1 MDIPVIR
8 KNICLKYLKG
18 THQIDPMQGLS
29 LNFRS
34 ETLFTLTD
42 KIKSSIEGR
51 MSWGDTFGL
60 GLGVKSDKHL
70 IIWTPKETSEGDIL
84 PGFDSE
90 DGKLTVK
97 MRPRPGAWVSWIDEA
112 KVAAETND
120 DYDRVHRSIQEL
132 ERNARQ
138 ITDFADGIVSDITI
152 QNLGKSLTLSE
163 LTLDVLK
170 ARLAIPST
178 VKTGGYV
185 LAQLDDRLVENMHSA
200 TVIIPEQTHIH
211 RVHLNEDVLL
221 DRILATDYDV
231 LLVVLRTHI
240 KQYPDLADLEY
251 SLTLNTRLSNISVSD
266 EDTERPE
273 TVEAPDSIQVF
284 ATAAV
289 YDPLEPDTLKL
300 KPVTFKASAE
310 EIETAITESSKKIE
324 TYTIKVNQHA
334 HQIMA
339 QFQQGVETRL
349 RALVLAPGQRV
360 HNKVWDD
367 LVVRELRNTMFAF
380 VEFYSEYLNEH
391 FHEDVAA
398 AKTEALSQNIEPMI
412 EFWQLQDNQQL
423 TLNHLIQ
430 SSYRLANQ
438 VLDRA
443 AGLFHDLVFEQ
454 DFIETGLVKQ
464 VELRTFENNEP
475 LEALYLPEWTRGTV
489 REKMAGIGLRS
500 TFHADQIERLT
511 TIWLELIE
519 LANFVSQQKQDFETV
534 IQPLADLLLAA
545 SVGQVQRRSQ
555 KALQRGN
562 TTNFPGFEIP
572 DETFRRLLDH
582 VKLHLSTIK
591 QWLTNLP
598 PNTDAQQHYAT
609 LWTLLLDGRLREQL
623 LANVQPTCD
632 INLSVP
638 DQTKR
643 LINLMLG
650 SALIIHAEK
659 DRKLIERNLN
669 RAINS
674 KTGHELANITSVTM
688 LAIHGDTLLE
698 VLYEE
703 LSGYYDTLTKRANR
717 ITNTPQKGKKRKRG
731 RSNNG
736 STSDVETI
744 TAEQQKVEA
753 LMTFLKPYRQEEVI
767 VTLATA
773 GLNPRTSKLEEI
785 RKQQVLS
792 FDVSDLPAIG
802 ETWLNES
809 KGVEDYPNLRMFLLQ
824 NQIPI
829 STTGR
834 LLMELRQQFPDELF
848 NHVLGLIQEVKALQS
863 NDYQG
868 DLIDQFVTYISEKV
882 WRWELTQI
890 TETELPLLLKEKVL
904 ASAIC
909 YEKEVDTLLEYVERY
924 DELVSTKLSADPEI
938 DNHRQYIEE
947 QFQAI
952 VESLL
957 V

>member
-1 MDIPVIR
+1 
-8 KNICLKYLKG
+8 
-18 THQIDPMQGLS
+18 
-29 LNFRS
+29 
-34 ETLFTLTD
+34 
-42 KIKSSIEGR
+42 

-70 IIWTPKETSEGDIL
+70 IVWTPKETSEGDIL

-90 DGKLTVK
+90 DGELTLK

-112 KVAAETND
+112 KVTAETQD

-138 ITDFADGIVSDITI
+138 ITEFADGVVSEITI

-163 LTLDVLK
+163 LTQDVLK

-178 VKTGGYV
+178 IKTGAYI
-185 LAQLDDRLVENMHSA
+185 LAQTEGTQTEGMHAA
-200 TVIIPEQTHIH
+200 TVIVPEQTHIH
-211 RVHLNEDVLL
+211 RIHLNEDVLF
-221 DRILATDYDV
+221 DRMLTQDYDV

-240 KQYPDLADLEY
+240 KQYPDLADLGY
-251 SLTLNTRLSNISVSD
+251 SLTLRTRLSDVSNNGD
-266 EDTERPE
+266 EEI
-273 TVEAPDSIQVF
+273 PDAVDGFDAVQVL

-289 YDPLEPDTLKL
+289 YDPLEPETLKL
-300 KPVTFKASAE
+300 VPLTFNAPAE
-310 EIETAITESSKKIE
+310 DIETAIAESAKKIE
-324 TYTIKVNQHA
+324 AYTVKANQQA
-334 HQIMA
+334 HQLMA

-349 RALVLAPGQRV
+349 RALVLGPGQRV

-367 LVVRELRNTMFAF
+367 LVVRELRSTILAF
-380 VEFYSEYLNEH
+380 VDFYAEYLTEH
-391 FHEDVAA
+391 FEAAVAA
-398 AKTEALSQNIEPMI
+398 AKTEALTQNIDSMI

-430 SSYRLANQ
+430 SSYKLANQ

-454 DFIETGLVKQ
+454 DFIQTDFVRQ
-464 VELRTFENNEP
+464 IELLTFENNER
-475 LEALYLPEWTRGTV
+475 LDEIYLPQWTRATV
-489 REKMAGIGLRS
+489 REKMAGFTLRS
-500 TFHADQIERLT
+500 TLHATQIERLT
-511 TIWLELIE
+511 TIWLELLE
-519 LANFVSQQKQDFETV
+519 LANFVSQHKQDFEKV
-534 IQPLADLLLAA
+534 IQPLVDLLLM
-545 SVGQVQRRSQ
+545 VKTGQVQRRAQ
-555 KALQRGN
+555 QAQQRSR
-562 TTNFPGFEIP
+562 TANFPGFEIP
-572 DETFRRLLDH
+572 DDTFQRRLDH
-582 VKLHLSTIK
+582 VKLYLPTIK
-591 QWLTNLP
+591 QWLANLP
-598 PNTDAQQHYAT
+598 PKSDAQQHYAT
-609 LWTLLLDGRLREQL
+609 LWTLVLDGKLRERL
-623 LANVQPTCD
+623 LAEVQPTCD

-650 SALIIHAEK
+650 STLIIQAEK

-669 RAINS
+669 RAIIS
-674 KTGHELANITSVTM
+674 KTGHELANITTGAM
-688 LAIHGDTLLE
+688 LAIHGDTLLAI
-698 VLYEE
+698 LYEE
-703 LSGYYDTLTKRANR
+703 LLGYHNTLAKRANR
-717 ITNTPQKGKKRKRG
+717 LTNAPQKGKKRKRG
-731 RSNNG
+731 NSQNG
-736 STSDVETI
+736 GAVNVEAVE
-744 TAEQQKVEA
+744 AEQQKVEE
-753 LMTFLKPYRQEEVI
+753 LMTFLRPYRQEEVI
-767 VTLATA
+767 ATLATA
-773 GLNPRTSKLEEI
+773 GLDPRTSNLEEI

-802 ETWLNES
+802 ETWLDGS
-809 KGVEDYPNLRMFLLQ
+809 KSLEDYPNLRVFLLQ
-824 NQIPI
+824 NQLPI

-834 LLMELRQQFPDELF
+834 LLMELRQHFSDELF

-863 NDYQG
+863 TDYQG
-868 DLIDQFVTYISEKV
+868 DLLDQFVAYISEKV

-924 DELVSTKLSADPEI
+924 DELVSTKLASDSEM
-938 DNHRQYIEE
+938 DSHRQYIEE

-952 VESLL
+952 VETLL

>member
-1 MDIPVIR
+1 
-8 KNICLKYLKG
+8 
-18 THQIDPMQGLS
+18 
-29 LNFRS
+29 
-34 ETLFTLTD
+34 
-42 KIKSSIEGR
+42 

-90 DGKLTVK
+90 DGELTLK

-112 KVAAETND
+112 KVTAETQD

-138 ITDFADGIVSDITI
+138 ITEFADGVVSDITI

-163 LTLDVLK
+163 LTQDVLK

-178 VKTGGYV
+178 IKTGGYV
-185 LAQLDDRLVENMHSA
+185 LAQTDDTHAEDMHSA

-211 RVHLNEDVLL
+211 RIHLNEDVLF
-221 DRILATDYDV
+221 DRIFTEDYDV

-240 KQYPDLADLEY
+240 KQYPDLADLGY
-251 SLTLNTRLSNISVSD
+251 SLTLRTRLSDISDD
-266 EDTERPE
+266 EDEEMPDA
-273 TVEAPDSIQVF
+273 VEMLDSIQVL

-289 YDPLEPDTLKL
+289 YDPLEPETLKL
-300 KPVTFKASAE
+300 VPVTFNAPDE
-310 EIETAITESSKKIE
+310 DIETAIAESSKKIE
-324 TYTIKVNQHA
+324 TYTVKANQHA
-334 HQIMA
+334 YQLMA

-349 RALVLAPGQRV
+349 RALVLGPGQRV

-367 LVVRELRNTMFAF
+367 LVIRELRSTILAF
-380 VEFYSEYLNEH
+380 VDFYGEYLTENFEAA
-391 FHEDVAA
+391 VAA
-398 AKTEALSQNIEPMI
+398 AKTEALTQNIDPMI

-430 SSYRLANQ
+430 SSYKLANQ

-464 VELRTFENNEP
+464 VELLTFENNE
-475 LEALYLPEWTRGTV
+475 LLDEIYLPKWTRATV
-489 REKMAGIGLRS
+489 REKMAGFTLRS
-500 TFHADQIERLT
+500 TWHATQIERLT
-511 TIWLELIE
+511 TIWLELLE
-519 LANFVSQQKQDFETV
+519 LANFVSQHKQDFEGV
-534 IQPLADLLLAA
+534 IQPLVDLLLAA
-545 SVGQVQRRSQ
+545 KTGQVQRRAQ
-555 KALQRGN
+555 QAQQRGR
-562 TTNFPGFEIP
+562 TADFTGFEIP
-572 DETFRRLLDH
+572 DDAFERLLDH
-582 VKLHLSTIK
+582 VKVYLPTIK
-591 QWLTNLP
+591 QWLANLP
-598 PNTDAQQHYAT
+598 PKADAQQHYAT
-609 LWTLLLDGRLREQL
+609 LWTLVLDGKLRERL
-623 LANVQPTCD
+623 LAEVQPTCD

-638 DQTKR
+638 DQAKR

-650 SALIIHAEK
+650 STLIIQAEK

-669 RAINS
+669 RAVIS
-674 KTGHELANITSVTM
+674 KTGHELANITTAAM
-688 LAIHGDTLLE
+688 LAIHGDTLLAI
-698 VLYEE
+698 LHEE
-703 LSGYYDTLTKRANR
+703 LIGYHDTLVKRANR
-717 ITNTPQKGKKRKRG
+717 LTNAPPKGKKRKRG
-731 RSNNG
+731 NSQNG
-736 STSDVETI
+736 SVVNVEAVE
-744 TAEQQKVEA
+744 AEQQKVEE
-753 LMTFLKPYRQEEVI
+753 LVTFLRPYRQEEVI
-767 VTLATA
+767 ATLATA
-773 GLNPRTSKLEEI
+773 GLDPRASNLEEI

-802 ETWLNES
+802 ETWLGDS
-809 KGVEDYPNLRMFLLQ
+809 KSVEDYPNLRMFLLQ
-824 NQIPI
+824 NQLPI

-863 NDYQG
+863 TDYKG
-868 DLIDQFVTYISEKV
+868 DLLDQFVTYISEKV

-924 DELVSTKLSADPEI
+924 DELVSTKLASDSEM

-952 VESLL
+952 VETLL

>member
-1 MDIPVIR
+1 
-8 KNICLKYLKG
+8 
-18 THQIDPMQGLS
+18 
-29 LNFRS
+29 
-34 ETLFTLTD
+34 
-42 KIKSSIEGR
+42 

-70 IIWTPKETSEGDIL
+70 IVWTPKESSEGDIL

-90 DGKLTVK
+90 DGELTVK

-112 KVAAETND
+112 KVTAETQD

-138 ITDFADGIVSDITI
+138 ITDFADGIVADITI

-163 LTLDVLK
+163 LTQDVLK

-178 VKTGGYV
+178 IKTGGYV
-185 LAQLDDRLVENMHSA
+185 LANIGDADTQVMPPA

-211 RVHLNEDVLL
+211 RVHLNEDVLF
-221 DRILATDYDV
+221 DQILAQDYNL
-231 LLVVLRTHI
+231 LLVVIRTHI
-240 KQYPDLADLEY
+240 KQYPDLIDLGY
-251 SLTLNTRLSNISVSD
+251 SLTLHTRLSNVFD
-266 EDTERPE
+266 DQEADTSE
-273 TVEAPDSIQVF
+273 TIKEEFDPIQVL

-289 YDPLEPDTLKL
+289 YDPLDPETLRL
-300 KPVTFKASAE
+300 VPIVFDAPAE
-310 EIETAITESSKKIE
+310 EIETAIGESSKKIE
-324 TYTIKVNQHA
+324 TYTVKANQNA
-334 HQIMA
+334 YQLMA

-349 RALVLAPGQRV
+349 RALVLGPGQRV

-367 LVVRELRNTMFAF
+367 LVIRELRNTMLTF
-380 VEFYSEYLNEH
+380 VEFYAEYLTEH
-391 FHEDVAA
+391 FEASVAA
-398 AKTEALSQNIEPMI
+398 AKTEVLKENIDPMI

-430 SSYRLANQ
+430 SSYKLANQ

-454 DFIETGLVKQ
+454 DFIETELVKQ
-464 VELRTFENNEP
+464 VEPSIFEDNE
-475 LEALYLPEWTRGTV
+475 LLNEIYLPQWTRGTV
-489 REKMAGIGLRS
+489 REKMAGITLRS
-500 TFHADQIERLT
+500 TLHATQVERLT
-511 TIWLELIE
+511 TIWLELLE
-519 LANFVSQQKQDFETV
+519 LANFASQRKRDFEAV
-534 IQPLADLLLAA
+534 IQPLVNLLLAA
-545 SVGQVQRRSQ
+545 KVGQTQRRNQ
-555 KALQRGN
+555 QAQHRGG
-562 TTNFPGFEIP
+562 TIDFPGFEIP
-572 DETFRRLLDH
+572 DDTFSQLLDH
-582 VKLHLSTIK
+582 VKLHLPTIK
-591 QWLTNLP
+591 QWLQNVPSTV
-598 PNTDAQQHYAT
+598 DEQQHYAT
-609 LWTLLLDGRLREQL
+609 LWVLVLDGRLRERL
-623 LANVQPTCD
+623 LADIQPTCD

-650 SALIIHAEK
+650 STLIIQAEK

-669 RAINS
+669 RAIIS
-674 KTGHELANITSVTM
+674 KTGHELANVTTAAM
-688 LAIHGDTLLE
+688 LAIHGDTLLAI
-698 VLYEE
+698 LYEE
-703 LSGYYDTLTKRANR
+703 LVGYHDTLSKRAGRLANA
-717 ITNTPQKGKKRKRG
+717 PQKEKKRKRG
-731 RSNNG
+731 QARNNG
-736 STSDVETI
+736 AANAETI
-744 TAEQQKVEA
+744 QAEQQKVAE
-753 LMTFLKPYRQEEVI
+753 LMVFLRPYRQEEVI
-767 VTLATA
+767 ATLAIA
-773 GLNPRTSKLEEI
+773 KIDPRAINLEEI

-792 FDVSDLPAIG
+792 FDVSDLPEID
-802 ETWLNES
+802 ETWLGES
-809 KGVEDYPNLRMFLLQ
+809 KSVEDYPNLRMFLLQ
-824 NQIPI
+824 NQLPI

-863 NDYQG
+863 DDFKG
-868 DLIDQFVTYISEKV
+868 DLLNQFVTYISEKV

-890 TETELPLLLKEKVL
+890 TEAELPLLLKEKVL

-924 DELVSTKLSADPEI
+924 DELVSTKLAAGSEM

-952 VESLL
+952 VETLL

>member
-1 MDIPVIR
+1 
-8 KNICLKYLKG
+8 
-18 THQIDPMQGLS
+18 
-29 LNFRS
+29 
-34 ETLFTLTD
+34 
-42 KIKSSIEGR
+42 

-70 IIWTPKETSEGDIL
+70 IVWTPKETSEGDIL

-90 DGKLTVK
+90 DGELTLK

-112 KVAAETND
+112 KVTAETQD

-138 ITDFADGIVSDITI
+138 ITEFADGVVSEITI

-163 LTLDVLK
+163 LTQDVLK

-178 VKTGGYV
+178 IKTGAYI
-185 LAQLDDRLVENMHSA
+185 LAQTEDMHPA
-200 TVIIPEQTHIH
+200 TVIVPEQTHIH
-211 RVHLNEDVLL
+211 RIHLNEDVLFDQML
-221 DRILATDYDV
+221 TEDYGV

-240 KQYPDLADLEY
+240 KQYPDLADLGY
-251 SLTLNTRLSNISVSD
+251 SLTLRTRLSEVSNS
-266 EDTERPE
+266 EAEEIPE
-273 TVEAPDSIQVF
+273 AVEVLDSIQVL

-289 YDPLEPDTLKL
+289 YDPLEPETLKL
-300 KPVTFKASAE
+300 GPVTFNAPAE
-310 EIETAITESSKKIE
+310 DIETAIAESSKKIE
-324 TYTIKVNQHA
+324 AYTVKANQQA
-334 HQIMA
+334 HQLMA

-349 RALVLAPGQRV
+349 RALVLGPGQRV

-367 LVVRELRNTMFAF
+367 LVVRELRSTILAF
-380 VEFYSEYLNEH
+380 VDFYAEYLTEH
-391 FHEDVAA
+391 FEEAVAA
-398 AKTEALSQNIEPMI
+398 AKIEALTQNIDAMI

-430 SSYRLANQ
+430 SSYKLANQ

-454 DFIETGLVKQ
+454 DFIQTDLVRQ
-464 VELRTFENNEP
+464 VELLTFENNER
-475 LEALYLPEWTRGTV
+475 LDEIYLPQWTRATV
-489 REKMAGIGLRS
+489 REKMAGFTLRS
-500 TFHADQIERLT
+500 TLHATQIERLT
-511 TIWLELIE
+511 TIWLELLE
-519 LANFVSQQKQDFETV
+519 LANFVSQHKQNFEEV
-534 IQPLADLLLAA
+534 IQPLVDLLLTAKT
-545 SVGQVQRRSQ
+545 GQGQRRSQ
-555 KALQRGN
+555 QVQQRSR
-562 TTNFPGFEIP
+562 TAHFPGFEIP
-572 DETFRRLLDH
+572 DDTFERLLDH
-582 VKLHLSTIK
+582 VKSYLPTIK
-591 QWLTNLP
+591 QWLANLP
-598 PNTDAQQHYAT
+598 PKSEAQQHYAT
-609 LWTLLLDGRLREQL
+609 LWTLVLDGKLRERL
-623 LANVQPTCD
+623 LAEVQPTCD

-650 SALIIHAEK
+650 STLIIQAEK

-669 RAINS
+669 RAIIS
-674 KTGHELANITSVTM
+674 KTGHELANITTAAM
-688 LAIHGDTLLE
+688 LAIHGDTLLAI
-698 VLYEE
+698 LYEE
-703 LSGYYDTLTKRANR
+703 LRGYHDTLAKRANR
-717 ITNTPQKGKKRKRG
+717 LTNAPQKAKKRKRG
-731 RSNNG
+731 NSQNG
-736 STSDVETI
+736 GAVNVEAVA
-744 TAEQQKVEA
+744 AEQQKVEE
-753 LMTFLKPYRQEEVI
+753 LMTFLRPYRQEEVI
-767 VTLATA
+767 ATLATA
-773 GLNPRTSKLEEI
+773 GLDPRASNLEEI

-802 ETWLNES
+802 ETWLDES
-809 KGVEDYPNLRMFLLQ
+809 KSVEDYPNLRMFLLQ
-824 NQIPI
+824 NQLPV

-834 LLMELRQQFPDELF
+834 LLMELRQHFSDELF

-863 NDYQG
+863 TDYQG
-868 DLIDQFVTYISEKV
+868 DLLDQFVAYISEKV

-924 DELVSTKLSADPEI
+924 DELVSTKLASDSEM
-938 DNHRQYIEE
+938 DSHRQYIEE

-952 VESLL
+952 VETLL

>member
-1 MDIPVIR
+1 
-8 KNICLKYLKG
+8 
-18 THQIDPMQGLS
+18 
-29 LNFRS
+29 
-34 ETLFTLTD
+34 
-42 KIKSSIEGR
+42 

-70 IIWTPKETSEGDIL
+70 IIWTPKETSEGHIL

-90 DGKLTVK
+90 DGKVTVK

-112 KVAAETND
+112 KVAAETTD

-138 ITDFADGIVSDITI
+138 ITDFADGVVSDITI

-185 LAQLDDRLVENMHSA
+185 LAQLDDRHAENMYSA

-211 RVHLNEDVLL
+211 RVHLNEDVLF
-221 DRILATDYDV
+221 DRILADDYDL
-231 LLVVLRTHI
+231 LLVILRTHI
-240 KQYPDLADLEY
+240 KQYPDLADLGY
-251 SLTLNTRLSNISVSD
+251 TLTLHTRLSDILVPD
-266 EDTERPE
+266 EDEEMSASVTALE
-273 TVEAPDSIQVF
+273 TPPTPIRVL

-289 YDPLEPDTLKL
+289 YDPLEPETLKL
-300 KPVTFKASAE
+300 GPIALNAPAE
-310 EIETAITESSKKIE
+310 EIEITIAESLKKIE
-324 TYTIKVNQHA
+324 AYTMKANQYA
-334 HQIMA
+334 HQLMS

-349 RALVLAPGQRV
+349 RALVLGPRQRV

-380 VEFYSEYLNEH
+380 VEFYTEYLNAH
-391 FHEDVAA
+391 FQEAVAA
-398 AKTEALSQNIEPMI
+398 SKADALSQSIEPMI

-430 SSYRLANQ
+430 SSYKLANQ

-454 DFIETGLVKQ
+454 DFIETGLVEHI
-464 VELRTFENNEP
+464 ELRTFENNE
-475 LEALYLPEWTRGTV
+475 LLDEIYLPEWTRGTV

-500 TFHADQIERLT
+500 TLHADQIERLT

-519 LANFVSQQKQDFETV
+519 LANFVSQRKQDFETV
-534 IQPLADLLLAA
+534 IQPLADLLLATRTE
-545 SVGQVQRRSQ
+545 QTQRRSQ
-555 KALQRGN
+555 KTAQKGN
-562 TTNFPGFEIP
+562 STNFPGFEIP
-572 DETFRRLLDH
+572 DETFNRLLDH
-582 VKLHLSTIK
+582 VKLHVSTIK
-591 QWLTNLP
+591 QWLGNLP
-598 PNTDAQQHYAT
+598 TKTDPQQHYAT

-650 SALIIHAEK
+650 SALIIQAEK

-674 KTGHELANITSVTM
+674 KTGHELANITSAAM

-703 LSGYYDTLTKRANR
+703 LSEYHGTLTKRANR
-717 ITNTPQKGKKRKRG
+717 LTNAPQKGKKRKRG

-736 STSDVETI
+736 GGPDVEMI
-744 TAEQQKVEA
+744 AAEQQKVEA
-753 LMTFLKPYRQEEVI
+753 LMAFLKPYRQEEVI

-773 GLNPRTSKLEEI
+773 GLNPHTSKLEEI

-802 ETWLNES
+802 ETWLDGS
-809 KGVEDYPNLRMFLLQ
+809 KGVEDYPNLRVFLLQ

-834 LLMELRQQFPDELF
+834 LLMALRQQFPDELF

-863 NDYQG
+863 TDYKG
-868 DLIDQFVTYISEKV
+868 DLLDQFVTYISEKV

-924 DELVSTKLSADPEI
+924 DELVSTKLSADSHM
-938 DNHRQYIEE
+938 DSHRQYIED

-952 VESLL
+952 VETLL

>member
-1 MDIPVIR
+1 
-8 KNICLKYLKG
+8 
-18 THQIDPMQGLS
+18 
-29 LNFRS
+29 
-34 ETLFTLTD
+34 
-42 KIKSSIEGR
+42 

-90 DGKLTVK
+90 DGELTLK

-112 KVAAETND
+112 KVTAETQD

-138 ITDFADGIVSDITI
+138 ITEFADGVVSDITI

-163 LTLDVLK
+163 LTQDVLK

-178 VKTGGYV
+178 IKTGGYV
-185 LAQLDDRLVENMHSA
+185 LAQTDDTHAEDMHSA

-211 RVHLNEDVLL
+211 RIHLNEDVLF
-221 DRILATDYDV
+221 DRIFTEDYDV

-240 KQYPDLADLEY
+240 KQYPDLADLGY
-251 SLTLNTRLSNISVSD
+251 SLTLRTRLSDISDD
-266 EDTERPE
+266 EDEEMPDA
-273 TVEAPDSIQVF
+273 VEMLDSIQVL

-289 YDPLEPDTLKL
+289 YDPLEPETLKL
-300 KPVTFKASAE
+300 VPVTFNAPDE
-310 EIETAITESSKKIE
+310 DIETAIAESSKKIE
-324 TYTIKVNQHA
+324 TYTVKANQHA
-334 HQIMA
+334 YQLMA

-349 RALVLAPGQRV
+349 RALVLGPGQRV

-367 LVVRELRNTMFAF
+367 LVIRELRSTILAF
-380 VEFYSEYLNEH
+380 VDFYGEYLTENFEAA
-391 FHEDVAA
+391 VAA
-398 AKTEALSQNIEPMI
+398 AKTEALTQNIDPMI

-430 SSYRLANQ
+430 SSYKLANQ

-464 VELRTFENNEP
+464 V
-475 LEALYLPEWTRGTV
+475 YLP
-489 REKMAGIGLRS
+489 
-500 TFHADQIERLT
+500 
-511 TIWLELIE
+511 
-519 LANFVSQQKQDFETV
+519 
-534 IQPLADLLLAA
+534 
-545 SVGQVQRRSQ
+545 
-555 KALQRGN
+555 
-562 TTNFPGFEIP
+562 
-572 DETFRRLLDH
+572 
-582 VKLHLSTIK
+582 TIK
-591 QWLTNLP
+591 QWLANLP
-598 PNTDAQQHYAT
+598 PKADAQQHYAT
-609 LWTLLLDGRLREQL
+609 LWTLVLDGKLRERL
-623 LANVQPTCD
+623 LAEVQPTCD

-638 DQTKR
+638 DQAKR

-650 SALIIHAEK
+650 STLIIQAEK

-669 RAINS
+669 RAVIS
-674 KTGHELANITSVTM
+674 KTGHELANITTAAM
-688 LAIHGDTLLE
+688 LAIHGDTLLAI
-698 VLYEE
+698 LHEE
-703 LSGYYDTLTKRANR
+703 LIGYHDTLVKRANR
-717 ITNTPQKGKKRKRG
+717 LTNSPPKGKKRKRG
-731 RSNNG
+731 NSQNG
-736 STSDVETI
+736 SVVNVEAVE
-744 TAEQQKVEA
+744 AEQQKVEE
-753 LMTFLKPYRQEEVI
+753 LVTFLRPYRQEEVI
-767 VTLATA
+767 ATLATA
-773 GLNPRTSKLEEI
+773 GLDPRASNLEEI

-802 ETWLNES
+802 ETWLGDS
-809 KGVEDYPNLRMFLLQ
+809 KSVEDYPNLRMFLLQ
-824 NQIPI
+824 NQLPI

-863 NDYQG
+863 TDYKG
-868 DLIDQFVTYISEKV
+868 DLLDQFVTYISEKV

-924 DELVSTKLSADPEI
+924 DELVSTKLASDSEM
-938 DNHRQYIEE
+938 DNHRQYLEE

-952 VESLL
+952 VETLL

>member
-1 MDIPVIR
+1 
-8 KNICLKYLKG
+8 
-18 THQIDPMQGLS
+18 MQGLS

-138 ITDFADGIVSDITI
+138 ITDFADGVVSDITI

-170 ARLAIPST
+170 ARLTIPST
-178 VKTGGYV
+178 VNNGGYV
-185 LAQLDDRLVENMHSA
+185 LAQLEDRHGENMHSA
-200 TVIIPEQTHIH
+200 TLIIPEQTHIH
-211 RVHLNEDVLL
+211 RVHLNEDVLF
-221 DRILATDYDV
+221 DRILADDYNV
-231 LLVVLRTHI
+231 LFVILRTHI
-240 KQYPDLADLEY
+240 KQYPDLADLGY
-251 SLTLNTRLSNISVSD
+251 SLTLHTRLSDIPAN
-266 EDTERPE
+266 EDAEMAEP
-273 TVEAPDSIQVF
+273 VEGLDPIRVLS
-284 ATAAV
+284 TAAV
-289 YDPLEPDTLKL
+289 YDPLEPETLKL
-300 KPVTFKASAE
+300 VPIAFNAPAK
-310 EIETAITESSKKIE
+310 EIEATIAESSKKIE
-324 TYTIKVNQHA
+324 AYTLKANQHA
-334 HQIMA
+334 HQLMSR
-339 QFQQGVETRL
+339 FQQGVETRL
-349 RALVLAPGQRV
+349 RALVLGPGQRV
-360 HNKVWDD
+360 HDKVWDD
-367 LVVRELRNTMFAF
+367 LAIRELQNTMFAF
-380 VEFYSEYLNEH
+380 SEFYTEYLNEH
-391 FHEDVAA
+391 FQEEAA
-398 AKTEALSQNIEPMI
+398 VSKTDALNQNIEPMI

-430 SSYRLANQ
+430 ASYKLANQ

-454 DFIETGLVKQ
+454 DFIETGLVEQ
-464 VELRTFENNEP
+464 IELRTFENNE
-475 LEALYLPEWTRGTV
+475 LLDKIYLPEWTRGSV

-500 TFHADQIERLT
+500 TLHADQIERLA

-534 IQPLADLLLAA
+534 IQPLTDLLLATRT
-545 SVGQVQRRSQ
+545 QQTQRRSQ
-555 KALQRGN
+555 KTGQRGN
-562 TTNFPGFEIP
+562 STKFPGFEIP
-572 DETFRRLLDH
+572 DETFQQLLDH
-582 VKLHLSTIK
+582 VKLHVSTIK
-591 QWLTNLP
+591 QWLMQLP
-598 PNTDAQQHYAT
+598 PKTDAQQHYAT
-609 LWTLLLDGRLREQL
+609 LWTLLLDGRLRERL
-623 LANVQPTCD
+623 LENVQPTCD

-650 SALIIHAEK
+650 STLIIQAEK
-659 DRKLIERNLN
+659 DRRLIERNLN
-669 RAINS
+669 RAIHS
-674 KTGHELANITSVTM
+674 KTGHELANITSAAR

-703 LSGYYDTLTKRANR
+703 LSGYHDILAKRANR
-717 ITNTPQKGKKRKRG
+717 ITNAPQKGKKRKRG

-736 STSDVETI
+736 AAPDVETI
-744 TAEQQKVEA
+744 TAEQQKIEA
-753 LMTFLKPYRQEEVI
+753 LLAFLKPYRQEEVI
-767 VTLATA
+767 VTLTTA
-773 GLNPRTSKLEEI
+773 GLNPRASKLEEI

-802 ETWLNES
+802 ETWLDGS

-863 NDYQG
+863 TDYKG
-868 DLIDQFVTYISEKV
+868 DLLDQFVTYISEKV

-924 DELVSTKLSADPEI
+924 DELVSTKLSADSDM

-952 VESLL
+952 VETLL

>member
-1 MDIPVIR
+1 
-8 KNICLKYLKG
+8 
-18 THQIDPMQGLS
+18 
-29 LNFRS
+29 
-34 ETLFTLTD
+34 
-42 KIKSSIEGR
+42 

-70 IIWTPKETSEGDIL
+70 IVWTPKETSEGDIL

-90 DGKLTVK
+90 DGELTLK

-112 KVAAETND
+112 KVTAETQD

-138 ITDFADGIVSDITI
+138 ITEFADGVVSEITI

-163 LTLDVLK
+163 LTQDVLK

-178 VKTGGYV
+178 IKTGAYI
-185 LAQLDDRLVENMHSA
+185 LAQTDATHAEDMPSA
-200 TVIIPEQTHIH
+200 TVIVPEQTHIH
-211 RVHLNEDVLL
+211 RIHLNEDVLFERML
-221 DRILATDYDV
+221 TQDYDV

-240 KQYPDLADLEY
+240 KQYPDLADLGY
-251 SLTLNTRLSNISVSD
+251 SLTLRTRLADVSNNED
-266 EDTERPE
+266 EEIPDA
-273 TVEAPDSIQVF
+273 VEGFDAIQVL

-289 YDPLEPDTLKL
+289 YDPLEPETLKL
-300 KPVTFKASAE
+300 GPVTFNAPAE
-310 EIETAITESSKKIE
+310 DIETAIAESSKKIE
-324 TYTIKVNQHA
+324 AYTVKANQQA
-334 HQIMA
+334 HQLMA

-349 RALVLAPGQRV
+349 RALVLGPGQRV

-367 LVVRELRNTMFAF
+367 LVVRELRSTILAF
-380 VEFYSEYLNEH
+380 VDFYAEYLTEH
-391 FHEDVAA
+391 FEEAVAA
-398 AKTEALSQNIEPMI
+398 AKTEALTQNIDSMI

-430 SSYRLANQ
+430 SSYKLANQ

-454 DFIETGLVKQ
+454 DFIQTDLVRQ
-464 VELRTFENNEP
+464 VELLTFENYER
-475 LEALYLPEWTRGTV
+475 LDEIYLPQWTRATV
-489 REKMAGIGLRS
+489 REKMAGFTLRS
-500 TFHADQIERLT
+500 TLHATQIERLT
-511 TIWLELIE
+511 TIWLELLE
-519 LANFVSQQKQDFETV
+519 LANFVSQHKQDFEEV
-534 IQPLADLLLAA
+534 IQPLVDLLLMAKT
-545 SVGQVQRRSQ
+545 GQVQRRSQ
-555 KALQRGN
+555 QAQQRSR
-562 TTNFPGFEIP
+562 TANFPGFEIP
-572 DETFRRLLDH
+572 DDTFERLLDH
-582 VKLHLSTIK
+582 VKLYLTTIK
-591 QWLTNLP
+591 QWLANLP
-598 PNTDAQQHYAT
+598 PKSDAQQHYAT
-609 LWTLLLDGRLREQL
+609 LWTLLLDGKLRERL
-623 LANVQPTCD
+623 LAEVQPTCD

-650 SALIIHAEK
+650 STLIIQAEK

-669 RAINS
+669 RAIIS
-674 KTGHELANITSVTM
+674 KTGHELANITTGAM
-688 LAIHGDTLLE
+688 LAIHGDTLLAG
-698 VLYEE
+698 LYEE
-703 LSGYYDTLTKRANR
+703 LLEYHNTLAKRANR
-717 ITNTPQKGKKRKRG
+717 LTNAPQKGKKRKRG
-731 RSNNG
+731 NPENG
-736 STSDVETI
+736 GAINVEAVA
-744 TAEQQKVEA
+744 AEQQKVEA
-753 LMTFLKPYRQEEVI
+753 LMTFLRPYRQEEVI
-767 VTLATA
+767 ATLAAA
-773 GLNPRTSKLEEI
+773 GLDPRASNLEEI

-802 ETWLNES
+802 ETWLDES
-809 KGVEDYPNLRMFLLQ
+809 KSVEDYPNLRMFLLQ
-824 NQIPI
+824 NQLPV

-834 LLMELRQQFPDELF
+834 LLMELRQHFSDELF

-863 NDYQG
+863 TDYQG
-868 DLIDQFVTYISEKV
+868 DLLDRFVAYISEKV

-924 DELVSTKLSADPEI
+924 DELVSTKLASDSEM
-938 DNHRQYIEE
+938 DSHRQYIEA

-952 VESLL
+952 VETLL

>member
-1 MDIPVIR
+1 M
-8 KNICLKYLKG
+8 G
-18 THQIDPMQGLS
+18 
-29 LNFRS
+29 
-34 ETLFTLTD
+34 
-42 KIKSSIEGR
+42 
-51 MSWGDTFGL
+51 WGDTFGL

-70 IIWTPKETSEGDIL
+70 IVWTPKETSEGDIL

-90 DGKLTVK
+90 DGNLTVK

-112 KVAAETND
+112 KVTAETND

-138 ITDFADGIVSDITI
+138 IADFADGVVADITI

-170 ARLAIPST
+170 ARLTIPST
-178 VKTGGYV
+178 LKAGGYV
-185 LAQLDDRLVENMHSA
+185 LAQLDDTHAEDMYSA

-211 RVHLNEDVLL
+211 RIHLNEDVLFE
-221 DRILATDYDV
+221 RILADDYGV
-231 LLVVLRTHI
+231 LLVILRTHI
-240 KQYPDLADLEY
+240 KQYPDLADLGY
-251 SLTLNTRLSNISVSD
+251 SLTLRTRLSDIFPD
-266 EDTERPE
+266 EDNKISEKVKVLP
-273 TVEAPDSIQVF
+273 
-284 ATAAV
+284 TAAV
-289 YDPLEPDTLKL
+289 YDPLKPETLKFV
-300 KPVTFKASAE
+300 PVAFKASAE
-310 EIETAITESSKKIE
+310 TIEPVITESLKKIE
-324 TYTIKVNQHA
+324 AYTMKANQHA
-334 HQIMA
+334 HQLMA

-349 RALVLAPGQRV
+349 RALVLGPGQRV

-380 VEFYSEYLNEH
+380 VEFYTEYLNEH
-391 FHEDVAA
+391 FQEDVAA
-398 AKTEALSQNIEPMI
+398 PKTDALSQNIEPMI

-430 SSYRLANQ
+430 SSYKLANQ

-443 AGLFHDLVFEQ
+443 AGLFHDLMFEQ
-454 DFIETGLVKQ
+454 DFIETGLVEQ
-464 VELRTFENNEP
+464 LDLHTFEDNE
-475 LEALYLPEWTRGTV
+475 LLDEIYLPEWTRGTV

-500 TFHADQIERLT
+500 TLHADQIERLT

-519 LANFVSQQKQDFETV
+519 LANFVNQQKQDFETV
-534 IQPLADLLLAA
+534 VQPLVDLLLATRA
-545 SVGQVQRRSQ
+545 GQTQRRSQ
-555 KALQRGN
+555 RGIL
-562 TTNFPGFEIP
+562 TNFPGFEIP
-572 DETFRRLLDH
+572 DETFHRLLDH
-582 VKLHLSTIK
+582 VKLHGSTIK
-591 QWLTNLP
+591 QWLMNLP

-650 SALIIHAEK
+650 STLIIQAEK

-674 KTGHELANITSVTM
+674 KTGHELANITSAAM

-703 LSGYYDTLTKRANR
+703 LSGYYNTLTKRANR
-717 ITNTPQKGKKRKRG
+717 LTNAPPKAKKRKRG

-736 STSDVETI
+736 SALDVQTI
-744 TAEQQKVEA
+744 AAEQQKVEE

-767 VTLATA
+767 GTLATA

-802 ETWLNES
+802 KTWLDES

-863 NDYQG
+863 TDYSG
-868 DLIDQFVTYISEKV
+868 DLLDQFVTYISEKV

-924 DELVSTKLSADPEI
+924 DELVSTKLSADAEM

>member
-1 MDIPVIR
+1 
-8 KNICLKYLKG
+8 
-18 THQIDPMQGLS
+18 
-29 LNFRS
+29 
-34 ETLFTLTD
+34 
-42 KIKSSIEGR
+42 

-70 IIWTPKETSEGDIL
+70 IVWTPKETTEGDIL

-90 DGKLTVK
+90 DGELTLK

-112 KVAAETND
+112 KVAAETRD

-163 LTLDVLK
+163 LTQDVLK
-170 ARLAIPST
+170 ARLAIPT
-178 VKTGGYV
+178 TIKTGGYI
-185 LAQLDDRLVENMHSA
+185 LAQIDEAHAEDMHAA
-200 TVIIPEQTHIH
+200 TVVIPEQTHIH
-211 RVHLNEDVLL
+211 RVHLNEDTLF
-221 DRILATDYDV
+221 DQILGEDYNV

-240 KQYPDLADLEY
+240 KQYPDLADLGY
-251 SLTLNTRLSNISVSD
+251 SLTLHTRLSSISTD
-266 EDTERPE
+266 EDEEIPDATEARNP
-273 TVEAPDSIQVF
+273 IQVL

-289 YDPLEPDTLKL
+289 YNPLEPETLKL
-300 KPVTFKASAE
+300 VPVAFNASAE
-310 EIETAITESSKKIE
+310 EIETAIGESSKKIE
-324 TYTIKVNQHA
+324 AYTVKANQHA
-334 HQIMA
+334 HQLMT

-349 RALVLAPGQRV
+349 RALVLGPGQRV

-367 LVVRELRNTMFAF
+367 LVIRELRSTMLAF
-380 VEFYSEYLNEH
+380 VEFYAEYLTEH
-391 FHEDVAA
+391 FEEAVPA
-398 AKTEALSQNIEPMI
+398 AKTEALAESIDPMI

-454 DFIETGLVKQ
+454 DFIETGFVKQ
-464 VELRTFENNEP
+464 VELLTFEDNE
-475 LEALYLPEWTRGTV
+475 LLDEIYLPQWTRGTV
-489 REKMAGIGLRS
+489 REKIASISLRS
-500 TFHADQIERLT
+500 TWHAAQIERLT
-511 TIWLELIE
+511 TIWLELLE
-519 LANFVSQQKQDFETV
+519 LANFASQYKQDFETV
-534 IQPLADLLLAA
+534 VQPLADLLLKTKA
-545 SVGQVQRRSQ
+545 GQTQRRTQ
-555 KALQRGN
+555 QTQQRGN
-562 TTNFPGFEIP
+562 ATNFPGFEIP
-572 DETFRRLLDH
+572 DATFEQLLDH
-582 VKLHLSTIK
+582 VKLHLPTIEH
-591 QWLTNLP
+591 WLANLP
-598 PNTDAQQHYAT
+598 PKADAQQHYAT
-609 LWTLLLDGRLREQL
+609 LWTLVLDGKLREQL
-623 LANVQPTCD
+623 LADVQPTCD

-643 LINLMLG
+643 LINLMLE
-650 SALIIHAEK
+650 STLIIQAEK
-659 DRKLIERNLN
+659 DRKSIERNLN
-669 RAINS
+669 RAILS
-674 KTGHELANITSVTM
+674 KTGHELANITTEAL
-688 LAIHGDTLLE
+688 LAIHGDTLLAI
-698 VLYEE
+698 LYEE
-703 LSGYYDTLTKRANR
+703 LLGYHGTLAKRASR
-717 ITNTPQKGKKRKRG
+717 LTNAAPQKGKQRKRG
-731 RSNNG
+731 RSQNG
-736 STSDVETI
+736 STANVEEV

-753 LMTFLKPYRQEEVI
+753 LMTFLRPYRQEEVI
-767 VTLATA
+767 STLATA
-773 GLNPRTSKLEEI
+773 GLDPRASNLEEI
-785 RKQQVLS
+785 RRQQVLS

-802 ETWLNES
+802 ETWLDES
-809 KGVEDYPNLRMFLLQ
+809 KSVEDYPNLRMFLLQ
-824 NQIPI
+824 NQLPI

-834 LLMELRQQFPDELF
+834 LLMELRQHFSDELF

-863 NDYQG
+863 TDYKG
-868 DLIDQFVTYISEKV
+868 DLLNQFVAYISEKV

-904 ASAIC
+904 ASAVC

-924 DELVSTKLSADPEI
+924 DELVSTKLPVDSEM

>member
-1 MDIPVIR
+1 
-8 KNICLKYLKG
+8 
-18 THQIDPMQGLS
+18 
-29 LNFRS
+29 
-34 ETLFTLTD
+34 
-42 KIKSSIEGR
+42 

-70 IIWTPKETSEGDIL
+70 IVWTPKETSEGDIL

-112 KVAAETND
+112 KVTAETND

-138 ITDFADGIVSDITI
+138 ITDFADGVVSDITI

-163 LTLDVLK
+163 LTQDVLK

-185 LAQLDDRLVENMHSA
+185 LARIDDTHADDIPSA

-211 RVHLNEDVLL
+211 RVHLNEDVLF
-221 DRILATDYDV
+221 DRILADNYD
-231 LLVVLRTHI
+231 LLFVVLRTHI
-240 KQYPDLADLEY
+240 KQYPDLADLGY
-251 SLTLNTRLSNISVSD
+251 SLTLHTRLSDVFTDDEETSEVSD
-266 EDTERPE
+266 ERD
-273 TVEAPDSIQVF
+273 AIQVL

-289 YDPLEPDTLKL
+289 YDPLEPETLKL
-300 KPVTFKASAE
+300 APIAFKAPAE
-310 EIETAITESSKKIE
+310 EIETAIAESSKKIE
-324 TYTIKVNQHA
+324 AYTVKANQHA
-334 HQIMA
+334 YQLMA

-349 RALVLAPGQRV
+349 RALVLGPGQRV

-367 LVVRELRNTMFAF
+367 LVVRELRSTMLAF
-380 VEFYSEYLNEH
+380 VEFYTEYLTEH
-391 FHEDVAA
+391 FEEAVAA
-398 AKTEALSQNIEPMI
+398 AKTDALTENIDPMI

-430 SSYRLANQ
+430 SSYKLANQ

-454 DFIETGLVKQ
+454 DFIATGLVGQ
-464 VELRTFENNEP
+464 VELRTFENSELLNEI
-475 LEALYLPEWTRGTV
+475 YLPKWTRGSV

-500 TFHADQIERLT
+500 TLHTDQIERLT
-511 TIWLELIE
+511 TVWLELIE
-519 LANFVSQQKQDFETV
+519 LANFVGQHKQDFEIV
-534 IQPLADLLLAA
+534 IQPLVDLLLAPKT
-545 SVGQVQRRSQ
+545 GQVQRRSQ
-555 KALQRGN
+555 QAMQRGN
-562 TTNFPGFEIP
+562 ATNFPGFEIS
-572 DETFRRLLDH
+572 DDIFQQLLDH
-582 VKLHLSTIK
+582 VKLHLPTIK
-591 QWLTNLP
+591 QWLVNLP
-598 PNTDAQQHYAT
+598 PKSDTQQHYAT
-609 LWTLLLDGRLREQL
+609 LWTLMLDGRLREQL
-623 LANVQPTCD
+623 LANVQPTCE

-643 LINLMLG
+643 LITLMLG
-650 SALIIHAEK
+650 STLIIEAEK

-669 RAINS
+669 RAVIS
-674 KTGHELANITSVTM
+674 KTGHELTNITSAAM
-688 LAIHGDTLLE
+688 LAIHGDTLLAI
-698 VLYEE
+698 LYEE
-703 LSGYYDTLTKRANR
+703 LLGYHNTLTKRASR
-717 ITNTPQKGKKRKRG
+717 LTNAPQKGKKRKRG

-736 STSDVETI
+736 SAPNIETVE
-744 TAEQQKVEA
+744 AEQQKVEE

-767 VTLATA
+767 GTLATA
-773 GLNPRTSKLEEI
+773 GLNPRGSKLEEI

-802 ETWLNES
+802 ETWLDGS

-863 NDYQG
+863 TDYKG
-868 DLIDQFVTYISEKV
+868 DLLDQFVTYISEKV

-924 DELVSTKLSADPEI
+924 DELVSTKLVADSEM

-952 VESLL
+952 VETLL

>member
-1 MDIPVIR
+1 
-8 KNICLKYLKG
+8 
-18 THQIDPMQGLS
+18 MQGLS

-34 ETLFTLTD
+34 ETLFTLVD

-51 MSWGDTFGL
+51 ISWGDTFGL

-70 IIWTPKETSEGDIL
+70 IVWTPKETSEGDIL

-90 DGKLTVK
+90 DGKLTLK

-112 KVAAETND
+112 KVTAETQD

-138 ITDFADGIVSDITI
+138 ITEFADGVVSEITI

-163 LTLDVLK
+163 LTQDVLK

-178 VKTGGYV
+178 IKTGAYV
-185 LAQLDDRLVENMHSA
+185 LAQTDDTHAEDMHSA
-200 TVIIPEQTHIH
+200 TVIVPEQTHIH
-211 RVHLNEDVLL
+211 RIHLNEDVLF
-221 DRILATDYDV
+221 DRILTQEYDV

-240 KQYPDLADLEY
+240 KQYPDLADLGY
-251 SLTLNTRLSNISVSD
+251 SLTLRTRLSDASD
-266 EDTERPE
+266 NEDDEIADA
-273 TVEAPDSIQVF
+273 VEVLDSIQVL

-289 YDPLEPDTLKL
+289 YDPLEPETLKL
-300 KPVTFKASAE
+300 VPLTFNAPAE
-310 EIETAITESSKKIE
+310 DIETAIAETSKKIE
-324 TYTIKVNQHA
+324 TYTVKANQQA
-334 HQIMA
+334 HQLMA

-349 RALVLAPGQRV
+349 KALVLGPGQRV

-367 LVVRELRNTMFAF
+367 LVIRELRSTILAF
-380 VEFYSEYLNEH
+380 VDFYGEYLAEH
-391 FHEDVAA
+391 FEETVAT
-398 AKTEALSQNIEPMI
+398 AKTEALTQNIDSMI

-430 SSYRLANQ
+430 SSYKLANQ

-454 DFIETGLVKQ
+454 DFIETDLVKQ
-464 VELRTFENNEP
+464 VELLTFENNEV
-475 LEALYLPEWTRGTV
+475 LDEIYLPKWTRATV
-489 REKMAGIGLRS
+489 REKMAGFTLRS
-500 TFHADQIERLT
+500 TLHATQIGRLT
-511 TIWLELIE
+511 TIWLELLE
-519 LANFVSQQKQDFETV
+519 LANFVSQHKQDFEEV
-534 IQPLADLLLAA
+534 IQPLVDLLLTAKT
-545 SVGQVQRRSQ
+545 GQVQRRSQ
-555 KALQRGN
+555 QAQQRGR
-562 TTNFPGFEIP
+562 TANFSGFEIP
-572 DETFRRLLDH
+572 DDTFERLLDH
-582 VKLHLSTIK
+582 VKLYLPTIK
-591 QWLTNLP
+591 QWLVNLP
-598 PNTDAQQHYAT
+598 PKAEAQQHYAT
-609 LWTLLLDGRLREQL
+609 LWTLVLDGKLRERL
-623 LANVQPTCD
+623 LAEVQPTCD

-643 LINLMLG
+643 LINLMLE
-650 SALIIHAEK
+650 STLIIQAEK
-659 DRKLIERNLN
+659 DRKSIERNLN
-669 RAINS
+669 RAIIS
-674 KTGHELANITSVTM
+674 KTGHALANVTTGAM
-688 LAIHGDTLLE
+688 LAIHGDTLLAI
-698 VLYEE
+698 LYEE
-703 LSGYYDTLTKRANR
+703 LLGYHSTLAKRANR
-717 ITNTPQKGKKRKRG
+717 LTNAPQKGKKRKRG
-731 RSNNG
+731 NSQNG
-736 STSDVETI
+736 AAVNVEAVE
-744 TAEQQKVEA
+744 AEQQKVEE
-753 LMTFLKPYRQEEVI
+753 LMTFLRPYRQEEVI
-767 VTLATA
+767 VTLTTA
-773 GLNPRTSKLEEI
+773 GLDPRASNLEEI

-792 FDVSDLPAIG
+792 FDVSDLPEIQ
-802 ETWLNES
+802 ETWLGDS
-809 KGVEDYPNLRMFLLQ
+809 KSVEDYPNLRMFLLQ
-824 NQIPI
+824 NQLPI

-863 NDYQG
+863 TDYKG
-868 DLIDQFVTYISEKV
+868 DLLDQFVSYISEKV

-924 DELVSTKLSADPEI
+924 DELVSTKLASDAEM

-952 VESLL
+952 VETLL

>member
-1 MDIPVIR
+1 
-8 KNICLKYLKG
+8 
-18 THQIDPMQGLS
+18 
-29 LNFRS
+29 
-34 ETLFTLTD
+34 
-42 KIKSSIEGR
+42 

-70 IIWTPKETSEGDIL
+70 IVWTPKETSEGDIL

-90 DGKLTVK
+90 DGELTLK

-112 KVAAETND
+112 KVTAETQD

-138 ITDFADGIVSDITI
+138 ITEFADGVVSEITI

-163 LTLDVLK
+163 LTQDVLK

-178 VKTGGYV
+178 IKTGAYI
-185 LAQLDDRLVENMHSA
+185 LAQTEGTQTEGMHAA
-200 TVIIPEQTHIH
+200 TVIVPEQTHIH
-211 RVHLNEDVLL
+211 RIHLNEDVLF
-221 DRILATDYDV
+221 DRMLTQDYDV

-240 KQYPDLADLEY
+240 KQYPDLADLGY
-251 SLTLNTRLSNISVSD
+251 SLTLRTRLSDVSNNGD
-266 EDTERPE
+266 EEI
-273 TVEAPDSIQVF
+273 PDAVDGFDAVQVL

-289 YDPLEPDTLKL
+289 YDPLEPETLKL
-300 KPVTFKASAE
+300 VPLTFNAPAE
-310 EIETAITESSKKIE
+310 DIETAIAESAKKIE
-324 TYTIKVNQHA
+324 AYTVKANQQA
-334 HQIMA
+334 HQLMA

-349 RALVLAPGQRV
+349 RALVLGPGQRV

-367 LVVRELRNTMFAF
+367 LVVRELRSTILAF
-380 VEFYSEYLNEH
+380 VDFYAEYLTEH
-391 FHEDVAA
+391 FEAAVAA
-398 AKTEALSQNIEPMI
+398 AKTEALTQNIDSMI

-430 SSYRLANQ
+430 SSYKLANQ

-454 DFIETGLVKQ
+454 DFIQTDFVRQ
-464 VELRTFENNEP
+464 IELLTFENNER
-475 LEALYLPEWTRGTV
+475 LDEIYLPQWTRATV
-489 REKMAGIGLRS
+489 REKMAGFTLRS
-500 TFHADQIERLT
+500 TLHATQIERLT
-511 TIWLELIE
+511 TIWLELLE
-519 LANFVSQQKQDFETV
+519 LANFVSQHKQDFEKV
-534 IQPLADLLLAA
+534 IQPLVDLLLM
-545 SVGQVQRRSQ
+545 VKTGQVQRRAQ
-555 KALQRGN
+555 QAQQRSR
-562 TTNFPGFEIP
+562 TANFPGFEIP
-572 DETFRRLLDH
+572 DDTFQRLLDH
-582 VKLHLSTIK
+582 VKLYLPTIK
-591 QWLTNLP
+591 QWLANLP
-598 PNTDAQQHYAT
+598 PKSDAQQHYAT
-609 LWTLLLDGRLREQL
+609 LWTLVLDGKLRERL
-623 LANVQPTCD
+623 LAEVQPTCD

-650 SALIIHAEK
+650 STLIIQAEK

-669 RAINS
+669 RAIIS
-674 KTGHELANITSVTM
+674 KTGHELANITTGAM
-688 LAIHGDTLLE
+688 LAIHGDTLLAI
-698 VLYEE
+698 LYEE
-703 LSGYYDTLTKRANR
+703 LLGYHNTLAKRANR
-717 ITNTPQKGKKRKRG
+717 LTNAPQKGKKRKRG
-731 RSNNG
+731 NSQNG
-736 STSDVETI
+736 GAVNVEAVE
-744 TAEQQKVEA
+744 AEQQKVEE
-753 LMTFLKPYRQEEVI
+753 LMTFLRPYRQEEVI
-767 VTLATA
+767 ATLATA
-773 GLNPRTSKLEEI
+773 GLDPRTSNLEEI

-802 ETWLNES
+802 ETWLDGS
-809 KGVEDYPNLRMFLLQ
+809 KSLEDYPNLRVFLLQ
-824 NQIPI
+824 NQLPI

-834 LLMELRQQFPDELF
+834 LLMELRQHFSDELF

-863 NDYQG
+863 TDYQG
-868 DLIDQFVTYISEKV
+868 DLLDQFVAYISEKV

-924 DELVSTKLSADPEI
+924 DELVSTKLASDSEM
-938 DNHRQYIEE
+938 DSHRQYIEE

-952 VESLL
+952 VETLL

>member
-1 MDIPVIR
+1 
-8 KNICLKYLKG
+8 
-18 THQIDPMQGLS
+18 
-29 LNFRS
+29 
-34 ETLFTLTD
+34 
-42 KIKSSIEGR
+42 

-70 IIWTPKETSEGDIL
+70 IVWTPKETSEGDIL

-90 DGKLTVK
+90 DGKLTLK

-112 KVAAETND
+112 KVTAETQD

-138 ITDFADGIVSDITI
+138 ITEFADGVVSEITI

-163 LTLDVLK
+163 LTQDVLK

-178 VKTGGYV
+178 IKTGAYI
-185 LAQLDDRLVENMHSA
+185 LAQTEGMHAA
-200 TVIIPEQTHIH
+200 TVIVPEQTHIH
-211 RVHLNEDVLL
+211 RIHLNEDVLF
-221 DRILATDYDV
+221 DRMLTQDYDV

-240 KQYPDLADLEY
+240 KQYPDLADLGY
-251 SLTLNTRLSNISVSD
+251 SLTLRTRLSDVSNNKD
-266 EDTERPE
+266 QEIPDA
-273 TVEAPDSIQVF
+273 VEGFDAVQVL

-289 YDPLEPDTLKL
+289 YDPLEPETLKL
-300 KPVTFKASAE
+300 VPLTFNAPAE
-310 EIETAITESSKKIE
+310 DIETAIAESSKKIE
-324 TYTIKVNQHA
+324 AYTVKANQQA
-334 HQIMA
+334 HQLMA

-349 RALVLAPGQRV
+349 RALVLGPGQRV

-367 LVVRELRNTMFAF
+367 LVVRELRSTILAF
-380 VEFYSEYLNEH
+380 VDFYAEYLTEH
-391 FHEDVAA
+391 FEAAVAA
-398 AKTEALSQNIEPMI
+398 AKTEALTQNIDSMI

-430 SSYRLANQ
+430 SSYKLANQ

-454 DFIETGLVKQ
+454 DFIQTDFVRQ
-464 VELRTFENNEP
+464 IELLTFENNER
-475 LEALYLPEWTRGTV
+475 LDEIYLPQWTRATV
-489 REKMAGIGLRS
+489 REKMAGFTLRS
-500 TFHADQIERLT
+500 TLHATQIERLT
-511 TIWLELIE
+511 TIWLELLE
-519 LANFVSQQKQDFETV
+519 LANFVSQHKQDFEKV
-534 IQPLADLLLAA
+534 IQPLVDLLLM
-545 SVGQVQRRSQ
+545 VKTGQVQRRSQ
-555 KALQRGN
+555 QAQQRSR
-562 TTNFPGFEIP
+562 TANFPGFEIP
-572 DETFRRLLDH
+572 DDTFQRLLDH
-582 VKLHLSTIK
+582 VKLYLPTIK
-591 QWLTNLP
+591 QWLANLP
-598 PNTDAQQHYAT
+598 PKSDAQQHYAT
-609 LWTLLLDGRLREQL
+609 LWTLVLDGKLRERL
-623 LANVQPTCD
+623 LAEVQPTCD

-650 SALIIHAEK
+650 STLIIQAEK

-669 RAINS
+669 RAIIS
-674 KTGHELANITSVTM
+674 KTGHELANITTGAM
-688 LAIHGDTLLE
+688 LAIHGDTLLAI
-698 VLYEE
+698 LYEE
-703 LSGYYDTLTKRANR
+703 LLGYHNTLAKRANR
-717 ITNTPQKGKKRKRG
+717 LTNAPQKGKKRKRG
-731 RSNNG
+731 NSQNG
-736 STSDVETI
+736 GAVNVEAVE
-744 TAEQQKVEA
+744 AEQQKVEE
-753 LMTFLKPYRQEEVI
+753 LMTFLRPYRQEEVI
-767 VTLATA
+767 ATLATA
-773 GLNPRTSKLEEI
+773 GLDPRTSNLEEI

-802 ETWLNES
+802 ETWLDGS
-809 KGVEDYPNLRMFLLQ
+809 KSLEDYPNLRVFLLQ
-824 NQIPI
+824 NQLPI

-834 LLMELRQQFPDELF
+834 LLMELRQHFSDELF

-863 NDYQG
+863 TDYQG
-868 DLIDQFVTYISEKV
+868 DLLDQFVAYISEKV

-924 DELVSTKLSADPEI
+924 DELVSTKLASDSEM
-938 DNHRQYIEE
+938 DSHRQYIEE

-952 VESLL
+952 VETLL

>member
-1 MDIPVIR
+1 
-8 KNICLKYLKG
+8 
-18 THQIDPMQGLS
+18 
-29 LNFRS
+29 
-34 ETLFTLTD
+34 
-42 KIKSSIEGR
+42 

-70 IIWTPKETSEGDIL
+70 IVWTPKETSEGDIL

-90 DGKLTVK
+90 DGELTLK

-112 KVAAETND
+112 KVTAETQD

-138 ITDFADGIVSDITI
+138 ITEFADGVVSEITI

-163 LTLDVLK
+163 LTQDVLK

-178 VKTGGYV
+178 IKTGAYI
-185 LAQLDDRLVENMHSA
+185 LAQTEDMHPA
-200 TVIIPEQTHIH
+200 TVIVPEQTHIH
-211 RVHLNEDVLL
+211 RIHLNEDVLFDQML
-221 DRILATDYDV
+221 TEDYGV

-240 KQYPDLADLEY
+240 KQYPDLADLGY
-251 SLTLNTRLSNISVSD
+251 SLTLRTRLSEVSNS
-266 EDTERPE
+266 EAEEIPE
-273 TVEAPDSIQVF
+273 AVEVLDSIQVL

-289 YDPLEPDTLKL
+289 YDPLEPETLKL
-300 KPVTFKASAE
+300 GPVTFNAPAE
-310 EIETAITESSKKIE
+310 DIETAIAESSKKIE
-324 TYTIKVNQHA
+324 AYTVKANQQA
-334 HQIMA
+334 HQLMA

-349 RALVLAPGQRV
+349 RALVLGPGQRV

-367 LVVRELRNTMFAF
+367 LVVRELRSTILAF
-380 VEFYSEYLNEH
+380 VDFYAEYLTEH
-391 FHEDVAA
+391 FEEAVAA
-398 AKTEALSQNIEPMI
+398 AKIEALTQNIDAMI

-430 SSYRLANQ
+430 SSYKLANQ

-454 DFIETGLVKQ
+454 DFIQTDLVRQ
-464 VELRTFENNEP
+464 VELLTFENNER
-475 LEALYLPEWTRGTV
+475 LDEIYLPQWTRATV
-489 REKMAGIGLRS
+489 REKMAGFTLRS
-500 TFHADQIERLT
+500 TLHATQIERLT
-511 TIWLELIE
+511 TIWLELLE
-519 LANFVSQQKQDFETV
+519 LANFVSQHKQNFEEV
-534 IQPLADLLLAA
+534 IQPLVDLLLTAKT
-545 SVGQVQRRSQ
+545 GQGQRRSQ
-555 KALQRGN
+555 QVQQRSR
-562 TTNFPGFEIP
+562 TAHFPGFEIL
-572 DETFRRLLDH
+572 DDTFERLLDH
-582 VKLHLSTIK
+582 VKSYLPTIK
-591 QWLTNLP
+591 QWLANLP
-598 PNTDAQQHYAT
+598 PKSEAQQHYAT
-609 LWTLLLDGRLREQL
+609 LWTLVLDGKLRERL
-623 LANVQPTCD
+623 LAEVQPTCD

-650 SALIIHAEK
+650 STLIIQAEK

-669 RAINS
+669 RAIIS
-674 KTGHELANITSVTM
+674 KTGHELANITTAAM
-688 LAIHGDTLLE
+688 LAIHGDTLLAI
-698 VLYEE
+698 LYEE
-703 LSGYYDTLTKRANR
+703 LRGYHDTLAKRANR
-717 ITNTPQKGKKRKRG
+717 LTNAPQKAKKRKRG
-731 RSNNG
+731 NSQNG
-736 STSDVETI
+736 GAVNVEAVA
-744 TAEQQKVEA
+744 AEQQKVEE
-753 LMTFLKPYRQEEVI
+753 LMTFLRPYRQEEVI
-767 VTLATA
+767 ATLATA
-773 GLNPRTSKLEEI
+773 GLDPRASNLEEI

-802 ETWLNES
+802 ETWLDES
-809 KGVEDYPNLRMFLLQ
+809 KSVEDYPNLRMFLLQ
-824 NQIPI
+824 NQLPV

-834 LLMELRQQFPDELF
+834 LLMELRQHFSDELF

-863 NDYQG
+863 TDYQG
-868 DLIDQFVTYISEKV
+868 DLLDQFVAYISEKV

-924 DELVSTKLSADPEI
+924 DELVSTKLASDSEM
-938 DNHRQYIEE
+938 DSHRQYIEE

-952 VESLL
+952 VETLL

>member
-1 MDIPVIR
+1 
-8 KNICLKYLKG
+8 
-18 THQIDPMQGLS
+18 
-29 LNFRS
+29 
-34 ETLFTLTD
+34 
-42 KIKSSIEGR
+42 

-70 IIWTPKETSEGDIL
+70 IVWTPKETSEGDIL

-90 DGKLTVK
+90 DGELTLK

-112 KVAAETND
+112 KVTAETQD

-138 ITDFADGIVSDITI
+138 ITEFADGVVSEITI

-163 LTLDVLK
+163 LTQDVLK

-178 VKTGGYV
+178 IKTGAYI
-185 LAQLDDRLVENMHSA
+185 LAQTDGMQTEDMHSA
-200 TVIIPEQTHIH
+200 TVIVPEQTHIH
-211 RVHLNEDVLL
+211 RIHLNEDVLF
-221 DRILATDYDV
+221 DRMLTQDYDV

-240 KQYPDLADLEY
+240 KQYPDLADLGY
-251 SLTLNTRLSNISVSD
+251 SLTLRTRLSEVSNNQD
-266 EDTERPE
+266 EEIPDA
-273 TVEAPDSIQVF
+273 VEGFDAIQVL

-289 YDPLEPDTLKL
+289 YDPLEPETLKL
-300 KPVTFKASAE
+300 VPVTFNASAAD
-310 EIETAITESSKKIE
+310 IEAAIAETSKKIE
-324 TYTIKVNQHA
+324 AYTVKANQQA
-334 HQIMA
+334 HQLMA

-349 RALVLAPGQRV
+349 RALVLGPGQRV

-367 LVVRELRNTMFAF
+367 LVVRELRSTILAF
-380 VEFYSEYLNEH
+380 VDFYAEYLTEH
-391 FHEDVAA
+391 FEEAVAA
-398 AKTEALSQNIEPMI
+398 AKTDALTQNIDAMI

-430 SSYRLANQ
+430 SSYKLANQ

-454 DFIETGLVKQ
+454 DFVQTSLVRKIEL
-464 VELRTFENNEP
+464 LTFENNER
-475 LEALYLPEWTRGTV
+475 LDEIYLPQWTRATV
-489 REKMAGIGLRS
+489 REKMAGFTLRS
-500 TFHADQIERLT
+500 TLHATQIERLT
-511 TIWLELIE
+511 TIWLELLE
-519 LANFVSQQKQDFETV
+519 LANFVSQHKQDFEEV
-534 IQPLADLLLAA
+534 IQPLVDLLLTAKTA
-545 SVGQVQRRSQ
+545 QGQRRSQ
-555 KALQRGN
+555 QAQQRSR
-562 TTNFPGFEIP
+562 TANFPGFEIP
-572 DETFRRLLDH
+572 DDTFERLLDH
-582 VKLHLSTIK
+582 VKLYLPTIK
-591 QWLTNLP
+591 QWLANLP
-598 PNTDAQQHYAT
+598 PKSEAQQHYAT
-609 LWTLLLDGRLREQL
+609 LWTLVLDGKLRERL
-623 LANVQPTCD
+623 LAEVQPTCD

-650 SALIIHAEK
+650 STLIIQAEK

-669 RAINS
+669 RAIIS
-674 KTGHELANITSVTM
+674 KTGHELANITTGAM
-688 LAIHGDTLLE
+688 LAIHGDTLLAI
-698 VLYEE
+698 LYEE
-703 LSGYYDTLTKRANR
+703 LLTYHNTLAKRANR
-717 ITNTPQKGKKRKRG
+717 LTNAPQKGKKRKRG
-731 RSNNG
+731 NSQNG
-736 STSDVETI
+736 GAVNVEAVE
-744 TAEQQKVEA
+744 AEQQKVEE
-753 LMTFLKPYRQEEVI
+753 LMTFLRPYRQEEVI
-767 VTLATA
+767 ATLATA
-773 GLNPRTSKLEEI
+773 GLDPRASNLEEI

-802 ETWLNES
+802 ETWLDGS
-809 KGVEDYPNLRMFLLQ
+809 KSVKDYPNLRVFLLQ
-824 NQIPI
+824 NQLPV

-834 LLMELRQQFPDELF
+834 LLMELRQHFSDELF

-863 NDYQG
+863 TDYQG
-868 DLIDQFVTYISEKV
+868 DLLDQFVAYISEKV

-924 DELVSTKLSADPEI
+924 DELVSTKLASDSEM
-938 DNHRQYIEE
+938 DSHRQYIEE

-952 VESLL
+952 VETLL

>member
-1 MDIPVIR
+1 
-8 KNICLKYLKG
+8 
-18 THQIDPMQGLS
+18 
-29 LNFRS
+29 
-34 ETLFTLTD
+34 
-42 KIKSSIEGR
+42 

-90 DGKLTVK
+90 DGNLTVK

-138 ITDFADGIVSDITI
+138 ITDFADGVISDIII
-152 QNLGKSLTLSE
+152 QNVGKSLTLSE
-163 LTLDVLK
+163 LVQDVLK

-178 VKTGGYV
+178 VKTGGYI
-185 LAQLDDRLVENMHSA
+185 LARIDDTHADAMHSA

-211 RVHLNEDVLL
+211 RVHLNEDILF
-221 DRILATDYDV
+221 DQILANDHN
-231 LLVVLRTHI
+231 LILVVLRTHI
-240 KQYPDLADLEY
+240 KKYPDPADLEY
-251 SLTLNTRLSNISVSD
+251 TLTLNTRLSDILVPD
-266 EDTERPE
+266 EDAETSETTEVLDP
-273 TVEAPDSIQVF
+273 IQVL

-289 YDPLEPDTLKL
+289 YDPLEPDTFKL
-300 KPVTFKASAE
+300 KPITFKASKE

-324 TYTIKVNQHA
+324 AYTIKANQHA
-334 HQIMA
+334 HQLMS

-349 RALVLAPGQRV
+349 RALVLSPGQRV

-380 VEFYSEYLNEH
+380 VEFYMEYLNEH
-391 FHEDVAA
+391 FHEEVAGP
-398 AKTEALSQNIEPMI
+398 KTDALSQNIEPMI

-443 AGLFHDLVFEQ
+443 AGLFYDLVFER
-454 DFIETGLVKQ
+454 DFIETGLVAE
-464 VELRTFENNEP
+464 VEILTYENNELLDEIYMP
-475 LEALYLPEWTRGTV
+475 VWTRGSV

-511 TIWLELIE
+511 TIWLQLIE

-534 IQPLADLLLAA
+534 IQPLVDLLLTPKI
-545 SVGQVQRRSQ
+545 GQVQRRSQ
-555 KALQRGN
+555 KTPQRAKA
-562 TTNFPGFEIP
+562 TNFPGFEIP
-572 DETFRRLLDH
+572 DEAFHRLLDH

-591 QWLTNLP
+591 QWLMHLP
-598 PNTDAQQHYAT
+598 PNTDPQQHYAT

-674 KTGHELANITSVTM
+674 KTGHELANITSAAM
-688 LAIHGDTLLE
+688 LSIHGDTLLE

-703 LSGYYDTLTKRANR
+703 LSGYYDTLKKRANR
-717 ITNTPQKGKKRKRG
+717 ITNAPQKAKKRKRG

-736 STSDVETI
+736 SAPDVETI
-744 TAEQQKVEA
+744 ASEQQKVEE

-792 FDVSDLPAIG
+792 FDVSDLPTIG

-863 NDYQG
+863 TDYKG
-868 DLIDQFVTYISEKV
+868 DLLDQFVTYISEKI

-904 ASAIC
+904 ASTIC

-924 DELVSTKLSADPEI
+924 DELVSTKLSTDSEM